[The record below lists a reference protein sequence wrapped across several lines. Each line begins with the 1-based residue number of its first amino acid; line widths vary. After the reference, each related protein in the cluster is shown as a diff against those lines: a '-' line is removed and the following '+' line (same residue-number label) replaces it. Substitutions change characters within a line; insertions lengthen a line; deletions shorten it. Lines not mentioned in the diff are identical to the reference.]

1 MMMRLSGRFAPY
13 VIKTLWRYRAR
24 TLLTVGGAAVAMF
37 VFCFV
42 GSVQEGLR
50 RMTEDDDAQRTLI
63 VFQENRFCPT
73 SSRLPQDYVGRL
85 QKLPGV
91 ADVMP
96 VQVWTNNCRASLDIV
111 VFNGAPPKQLRQAR
125 DLTLISGNWS
135 EFETRRDA
143 AIVGSNVAQRRRLV
157 PGSQFSI
164 GEMSVKVVG
173 VFSSPA
179 PSEENIIYTSL
190 DFLQYGRGQDFV
202 GIATQLEVRP
212 TEGTDPD
219 ELARRIDESLK
230 SGQVATTTRR
240 KGAFQASTLSDLI
253 DLIDFAHWLGY
264 ACLALVL
271 SLVATTTVMSVQDR
285 IQEHAVL
292 QTLGLRPSR
301 IFRLVVAESMLV
313 CTIGGLFG
321 TAVALAALGWGGMAI
336 GAEGVT
342 IAFRPS
348 TQLAL
353 LGCAI
358 SIGVG
363 IVAGLFPAIQA
374 ARTPIVTALRQ
385 A

>member
-1 MMMRLSGRFAPY
+1 MMRFLGRFAPY
-13 VIKTLWRYRAR
+13 VVKTLWRHRAR

-42 GSVQEGLR
+42 GSVQEGLQR
-50 RMTEDDDAQRTLI
+50 LTADEDAQRTLI

-73 SSRLPQDYVGRL
+73 SSRLPQDYANRIR
-85 QKLPGV
+85 KLPGV

-125 DLTLISGNWS
+125 DLTLVAGDWN

-143 AIVGSNVAQRRRLV
+143 AIVGRNVAQRRRLK

-164 GEMSVKVVG
+164 GEMSVKVAG
-173 VFSSPA
+173 VFSSPVPA
-179 PSEENIIYTSL
+179 EENLIYTSL
-190 DFLQYGRGQDFV
+190 DFLQYGRGNDFI
-202 GIATQLEVRP
+202 GIATQLEVKP
-212 TEGTDPD
+212 AEGTDPN
-219 ELARRIDESLK
+219 ELARRIDETLK
-230 SGQVATTTRR
+230 SGPVATTTRS
-240 KGAFQASTLSDLI
+240 KGAFQTSTLSDLV

-264 ACLALVL
+264 ACLGLVL

-301 IFRLVVAESMLV
+301 IFRLVVGESMLV
-313 CTIGGLFG
+313 CSLGGLLG
-321 TAVALAALGWGGMAI
+321 TAIALTALGLGGLAI

-348 TQLAL
+348 LQLAT
-353 LGCAI
+353 LGVAV
-358 SIGVG
+358 SLGVG
-363 IVAGLFPAIQA
+363 IVAGFVPAIQA

>member
-1 MMMRLSGRFAPY
+1 MIRIFGRFAPY
-13 VIKTLWRYRAR
+13 VVKTLWRHRAR

-50 RMTEDDDAQRTLI
+50 RLTEDEDAQRTLI

-73 SSRLPQDYVGRL
+73 SSRLPQDYAARIS
-85 QKLPGV
+85 KLPGV

-125 DLTLISGNWS
+125 NLTLVSGDWS

-143 AIVGSNVAQRRRLV
+143 AIVGRNVAQRRRLV

-164 GEMSVKVVG
+164 GEMSVKVAG
-173 VFSSPA
+173 VFSSPVPA
-179 PSEENIIYTSL
+179 EENLIYTSL
-190 DFLQYGRGQDFV
+190 DFLQYGRGAEFV
-202 GIATQLEVRP
+202 GIATQLEVKP
-212 TEGTDPD
+212 AEGADPG
-219 ELARRIDESLK
+219 ELARRIDETLK
-230 SGQVATTTRR
+230 SGPVATTTRS
-240 KGAFQASTLSDLI
+240 KGAFQTSTLSDLV

-264 ACLALVL
+264 ACLGLVL

-301 IFRLVVAESMLV
+301 IFRLVVGESMLV
-313 CTIGGLFG
+313 CTIGGLLG
-321 TAVALAALGWGGMAI
+321 TVIALAALSLGGLAI

-348 TQLAL
+348 LELAT
-353 LGCAI
+353 LGIAV

-363 IVAGLFPAIQA
+363 IVAGFFPAIQA
-374 ARTPIVTALRQ
+374 ARTPIVIALRQ
-385 A
+385 V